1 MIKALTKFFL
11 ILIIF
16 LSITFSSV
24 CAYSDDLFKF
34 DLPSSYIYMTF
45 KDMYIFSDSGNSDRG
60 MIIYT
65 YESNRIKKISLENR

>member
-34 DLPSSYIYMTF
+34 DLPSSYFNIYYQG
-45 KDMYIFSDSGNSDRG
+45 MYIFSDSENSDRG